1 MKRLLPPSVCL
12 GTGLFFGLI
21 AALAAIISTD
31 FTKYFIMFHHIFFSN
46 DLWILDPSTDMLINI
61 VPEGF
66 FMDTAGRIAFTFGSL
81 SLILFAV
88 CLALTLKHKHR
99 P

>member
-66 FMDTAGRIAFTFGSL
+66 LWTQPDGLHLPLAACLL
-81 SLILFAV
+81 S
-88 CLALTLKHKHR
+88 CLQSVWL
-99 P
+99 